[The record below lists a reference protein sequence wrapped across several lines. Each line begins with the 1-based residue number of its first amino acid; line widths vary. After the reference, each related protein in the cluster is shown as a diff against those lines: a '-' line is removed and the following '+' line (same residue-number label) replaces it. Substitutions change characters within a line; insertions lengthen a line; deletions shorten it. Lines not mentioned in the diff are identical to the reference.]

1 MSDDAAPARLPAWFF
16 LALTAL
22 AGFFLA
28 LGIVRADRTTLR
40 GDECVGILQN
50 RTDPGA
56 LELLLRGKPV
66 QISPAPL
73 YYILHQIVNAARA
86 KVDYLGLSPAGYYR
100 LPVLILGAGLGVA
113 AAIVVALR
121 VRRTQPGAMP
131 LVLVLCA
138 MAAFWFQPKSFAFAG
153 LARPYGLWNGLWLLA
168 LALLLFR
175 PRPDLAAAVVLSLA
189 AATAT
194 GACFQILAL
203 GLALLV
209 VRRIERR
216 PWKEI
221 FREGALLLGAPAL
234 IAAYYALRSP
244 PFDMDDREPAE
255 AASEFL
261 KFWLVTNLTT
271 WAAAA
276 QACALTLSRPK
287 LREYALPATAFAALV
302 LLMPLIFGLTRLK
315 GYSSPSR
322 QYLWTTTAIPVL
334 MMLGALAW
342 SELRVRRIWG
352 AIAVLAAL
360 FFMGYTP
367 VKLGLRKDSRE
378 LACLRPDSDL
388 MQMLRIERPLDM
400 EVHASMKPIERTN
413 LYFIREWIDV
423 RFANRPRGPRRISFT
438 DEEGRLEAR
447 ISASYPRGGWPPL
460 PAAPE
465 DLLRL
470 YSDYER

>member
-16 LALTAL
+16 VALTGL
-22 AGFFLA
+22 ASFFLA

-40 GDECVGILQN
+40 GDECLGILQN
-50 RTDPGA
+50 RADPGA
-56 LELLLRGKPV
+56 LDLLLRGKPV

-73 YYILHQIVNAARA
+73 YYIVHQIANAARA
-86 KVDYLGLSPAGYYR
+86 KVGYLGLSPSGYYR
-100 LPVLILGAGLGVA
+100 LPVLLLSAGLGVA

-138 MAAFWFQPKSFAFAG
+138 IAVFWFQPKSFAFAG

-175 PRPDLAAAVVLSLA
+175 PKPGIAAVVLSLT

-194 GACFQILAL
+194 GSCFQILAL
-203 GLALLV
+203 GIALVV
-209 VRRIERR
+209 VRRVEQR
-216 PWKEI
+216 PWKDVL
-221 FREGALLLGAPAL
+221 REGALLLGAPAL

-255 AASEFL
+255 AASDFL
-261 KFWLVTNLTT
+261 KFWLITNLTT

-287 LREYALPATAFAALV
+287 LRDYALPAAALAALV

-315 GYSSPSR
+315 GYTSPSR
-322 QYLWTTTAIPVL
+322 QYIWTGTAIPLL

-342 SELRVRRIWG
+342 SELRIRRTWG
-352 AIAVLAAL
+352 ALAIVIAL
-360 FFMGYTP
+360 FFLAYTP
-367 VKLGLRKDSRE
+367 LKLGPRKDSRE

-388 MQMLRIERPLDM
+388 MRLLKVEKPRTLRVRD
-400 EVHASMKPIERTN
+400 SMKAIEQSN
-413 LYFIREWIDV
+413 VFFIGEWIDV
-423 RFANRPRGPRRISFT
+423 RYGDRLRGPQDILFA
-438 DEEGRLEAR
+438 DDHGRLEAKR
-447 ISASYPRGGWPPL
+447 SPMPYPDGWNLVNPD
-460 PAAPE
+460 PAA
-465 DLLRL
+465 LLRL

>member
-1 MSDDAAPARLPAWFF
+1 MGDEAAPPRLPVWFF
-16 LALTAL
+16 AALTAL
-22 AGFFLA
+22 AGFFLT
-28 LGIVRADRTTLR
+28 LGLVRADRSTLR

-56 LELLLRGKPV
+56 LELLLLGKPV

-73 YYILHQIVNAARA
+73 YYILHQVANAARV
-86 KVDYLGLSPAGYYR
+86 KVGYLGLSPSGYYR
-100 LPVLILGAGLGVA
+100 LPVLVLGAALGVA

-121 VRRTQPGAMP
+121 VRRTQTGAMP
-131 LVLVLCA
+131 LVLVICA
-138 MAAFWFQPKSFAFAG
+138 LAVFWFQPKSFAFAG
-153 LARPYGLWNGLWLLA
+153 MARPYGLWNGLWLLA

-175 PRPDLAAAVVLSLA
+175 PRPGIAAAVVLSLA
-189 AATAT
+189 AASAT

-203 GLALLV
+203 GIALLV
-209 VRRIERR
+209 VRRIEQR
-216 PWKEI
+216 PWKDI
-221 FREGALLLGAPAL
+221 LREGVLLLGVPAL

-255 AASEFL
+255 AASDFF

-276 QACALTLSRPK
+276 QGCALTLSKPK
-287 LREYALPATAFAALV
+287 LREYALPAAAFAALV
-302 LLMPLIFGLTRLK
+302 LLMPLIFVLTRLK

-322 QYLWTTTAIPVL
+322 QYIWTTTAIPLL

-342 SELRVRRIWG
+342 SELRVKRVWG
-352 AIAVLAAL
+352 AIAVAITLS
-360 FFMGYTP
+360 FTVTTP
-367 VKLGLRKDSRE
+367 IKLGPRKDSRE

-388 MQMLRIERPLDM
+388 IRLLQVERPWALH
-400 EVHASMKPIERTN
+400 VPASMKAIERSN
-413 LYFIREWIDV
+413 VFLIEEWI
-423 RFANRPRGPRRISFT
+423 RACYASRLQGPQGISFV
-438 DEEGRLEAR
+438 DENGRLEAKR
-447 ISASYPRGGWPPL
+447 SPAVPPEGWIRL
-460 PAAPE
+460 DTTPE